1 MHGIDT
7 QTQRPTRYRLSLY
20 FLCKKP
26 KSNGGGAC
34 LLSTKLPEEKKK
46 KKKKRTNNHQPEKE
60 KNISYIRNI

>member
-1 MHGIDT
+1 MHGIDK

-46 KKKKRTNNHQPEKE
+46 KKENERITVNFCFFRKLKE
-60 KNISYIRNI
+60 